1 MLVFKLIT
9 IFVKIYNQCTVDY
22 YILDREK
29 NETSVH
35 WIIWDLKNPKDS
47 DMKQEFRKQD
57 DVEEEI

>member
-22 YILDREK
+22 YILDWEK

-35 WIIWDLKNPKDS
+35 RIIWDLKNPKDS